1 MVSSSIVATDPVGCT
16 AEEASSGL
24 VFVHCRQLETLGS
37 DSLNVADRAAFD
49 ALIRAFASTQQVALR
64 EFTAS
69 P

>member
-1 MVSSSIVATDPVGCT
+1 LWQLIQLDAQRKKRVPAWF
-16 AEEASSGL
+16 
-24 VFVHCRQLETLGS
+24 FVHCRQLETLGS

>member
-1 MVSSSIVATDPVGCT
+1 MH
-16 AEEASSGL
+16 SGRSEFRL
-24 VFVHCRQLETLGS
+24 GFFVHCRQLETLGS